1 MPQSQADFRKAMS
14 EPRTITLTRAEM
26 EMVVGLVQT
35 AESTYWNGGKTFPG
49 YAAARD
55 IVDKASK
62 QVPDCVG
69 RTADPID

>member
-1 MPQSQADFRKAMS
+1 MPQSQAEYRKAMS
-14 EPRTITLTRAEM
+14 EQRTITLTRAEM

-69 RTADPID
+69 RIAEPID